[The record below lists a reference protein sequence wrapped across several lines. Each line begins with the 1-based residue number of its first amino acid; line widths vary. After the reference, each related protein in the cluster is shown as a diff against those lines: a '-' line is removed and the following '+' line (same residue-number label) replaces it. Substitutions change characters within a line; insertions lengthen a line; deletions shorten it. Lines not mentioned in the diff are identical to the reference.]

1 MGLAA
6 SQVRLLMLTGRKDD
20 VEASLMGLAND
31 KLSLGR
37 KSASAS
43 KEYSNALNATKLVW
57 QDGSTNGTNLT
68 YNTLMQYGAATENS
82 GQYMLA
88 DNYGRAILND
98 SYADMLGGSNVNG
111 GKTPVIGLDAFL
123 VKMGIAK
130 DATEAASY
138 IKGYKPEVGSVGST
152 ESADTSG
159 QIKYTDKDIFDELA
173 NNYTFT
179 DPLSKKKVNY
189 DSDPDKGYSVRVN
202 TGSFNGNV
210 ASLRGLVS
218 EVCDS
223 VGGALSSVLDLK
235 DTKFQD
241 AIDKATSKT
250 QDFYR
255 ARYDER
261 GKGDNP
267 WSGSN
272 KITTSWVGPIL
283 CELVDV
289 KQMVKTFLCFFDQEY
304 GITNSGNIG
313 TGVNFDNYSTTRTG
327 TTDNTAPTTPQTG
340 RGSGVSGGNSV
351 LPNQTQAD
359 FYINMYDYIS
369 KNGWTRSS
377 SIDKSD
383 GAYLQNQMSN
393 GNVHLCKFAGD
404 PDTSNN
410 IVESSWEIVSTSGE
424 ESLISREADDAKAA
438 KAKSKYEATKDELDY
453 KESMIDMQVTNL
465 DTERSAID
473 TEIDSVKS
481 ILNKNIER
489 GFKLFQN
496 G

>member
-111 GKTPVIGLDAFL
+111 GKTPAIGLDAFL

-159 QIKYTDKDIFDELA
+159 QIKYTDKQIFEYLRD
-173 NNYTFT
+173 NCQYTEPCGGKKRSYYG
-179 DPLSKKKVNY
+179 DPNQ
-189 DSDPDKGYSVRVN
+189 VN
-202 TGSFNGNV
+202 TV
-210 ASLRGLVS
+210 LVS
-218 EVCDS
+218 AVHGTEDGIHTNVMDLLDS
-223 VGGALSSVLDLK
+223 IVGGVSEALGKVLNKSDSTFKAAIEEAATKSKAFYENACKWDNRPNGKVDGTNQVANALILIAGGSAQWV
-235 DTKFQD
+235 DT
-241 AIDKATSKT
+241 T
-250 QDFYR
+250 
-255 ARYDER
+255 
-261 GKGDNP
+261 
-267 WSGSN
+267 
-272 KITTSWVGPIL
+272 
-283 CELVDV
+283 
-289 KQMVKTFLCFFDQEY
+289 QMVKTFLEYFDQAY
-304 GITNSGNIG
+304 KITDSGSVG
-313 TGVNFDNYSTTRTG
+313 ATETTRTG

-383 GAYLQNQMSN
+383 GAYLQNQISN